1 MHNPD
6 ILNLQR
12 VLLYFSFSSYLITPT
27 NEILPRNLVTVTD
40 Y

>member
-1 MHNPD
+1 MHDPD

-12 VLLYFSFSSYLITPT
+12 VLLHFSFSLYHNKPT